1 MNSISKNISFNE
13 SNLSNIQEE
22 DPVNIIDPEAR
33 PSGVSESVSIDG
45 SSTEDHE
52 LISITGIQKGNASE
66 RAVKFQIDQS
76 VSEEKDKEHH
86 NDNEEKV
93 EIDEKKELPE
103 TKHEVTSDKNEKK
116 SQLCFL
122 KNWIRK
128 KYEMQKK

>member
-1 MNSISKNISFNE
+1 MNSITQNISFNE
-13 SNLSNIQEE
+13 SNLSNIQQE

-52 LISITGIQKGNASE
+52 LISMTGIQKGNASE
-66 RAVKFQIDQS
+66 RAVKFKIDQS
-76 VSEEKDKEHH
+76 NSEEKDKEHH

-93 EIDEKKELPE
+93 EIDAKKDLPE

-116 SQLCFL
+116 SQFCFL
-122 KNWIRK
+122 KNWITK